1 MDPGAV
7 TSTEP
12 RTAIEIAADE
22 ECKDAFKILAPLM
35 EGTEA
40 LKKSQEVMETRTNL
54 RELID
59 QIDSEPADSPSQEFR
74 DKLSLVPLEQVR
86 QKMVLVLVSP
96 CPTFIICKE

>member
-86 QKMVLVLVSP
+86 RYKVTSGLSGR
-96 CPTFIICKE
+96 